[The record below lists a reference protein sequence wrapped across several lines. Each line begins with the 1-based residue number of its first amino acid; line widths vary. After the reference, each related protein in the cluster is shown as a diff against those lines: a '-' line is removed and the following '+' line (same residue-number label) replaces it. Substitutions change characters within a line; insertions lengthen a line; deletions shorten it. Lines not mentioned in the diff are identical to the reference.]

1 MYDFLIS
8 VVSVV
13 AVLGFMILIH
23 EFGHYAV
30 AKWLGVRVEQFAI
43 GFGKRLVGFR
53 KGETDYRIN
62 AIPLGGYVKMSGE
75 NPMDQRTDDPG
86 EFMNHSRW
94 HRFLIAIAGPT
105 MNILLAVVLL
115 TVVYMV
121 HYEYPIYLDKAAV
134 VQGVRKDSP
143 AQQAGIQAGD
153 RIIKIDGI
161 ENPTWEQV
169 QPKVWLSPNQALD
182 VTIQR
187 GNQVLQKTLTPK
199 AVTSSEV
206 GSVGWFPEEPV
217 VVGRVDPTL
226 PAAKAGIKEDD
237 RIVSLN
243 GKAVPSIESMIE
255 ALQQTKNQPVDL
267 QVERS
272 GQTLDFKLSPVPPGR
287 FFVHIDGRTVSNVA
301 AGTEKAVTLPGRG
314 HFEVAGRLADGT
326 LIRGSFGQLDSSSA
340 RRASRIHVT
349 SRPMIVPTTL
359 RSTARKTSERQPK
372 SDRMPSGIAQDAGY
386 AAQQKGWTPL
396 MELTAGIS
404 LNLGIFNLLPIPILD
419 GGVILFL
426 LIEGLMRRDIS
437 MTIKERVYQA
447 AFVFLVL
454 FAVMVIYNDLMKTIP
469 GLADRLP

>member
-153 RIIKIDGI
+153 RIIKIDGV

-217 VVGRVDPTL
+217 VVGRVDPNL

-243 GKAVPSIESMIE
+243 GKPVPSIESMIE

-272 GQTLDFKLSPVPPGR
+272 SQTLDFKLTPVLSQTEDPKEQRYRLG
-287 FFVHIDGRTVSNVA
+287 FVNKGVTKVSQ
-301 AGTEKAVTLPGRG
+301 LP
-314 HFEVAGRLADGT
+314 FAQALSLSLEQNKKYSFMILELAKKMVQRK
-326 LIRGSFGQLDSSSA
+326 ISM
-340 RRASRIHVT
+340 RAISGPI
-349 SRPMIVPTTL
+349 
-359 RSTARKTSERQPK
+359 
-372 SDRMPSGIAQDAGY
+372 GIAQDAGY

-437 MTIKERVYQA
+437 MNIKERVYQA

>member
-1 MYDFLIS
+1 MSDFLIS
-8 VVSVV
+8 LISVV

-53 KGETDYRIN
+53 RGDTDYRIN

-75 NPMDQRTDDPG
+75 NPMDQRTDDPK
-86 EFMNHSRW
+86 EFLNHSRW
-94 HRFLIAIAGPT
+94 HRFLVAIAGPA
-105 MNILLAVVLL
+105 MNILLAVFLL
-115 TVVYMV
+115 TIVYMV
-121 HYEYPIYLDKAAV
+121 HYEYPVYLDQPAV

-153 RIIKIDGI
+153 RIVKIDGI

-169 QPKVWLSPNQALD
+169 QPRVWLSPNQALQ

-187 GNQVLQKTLTPK
+187 GNETLQKTLMPK
-199 AVTSSEV
+199 AVTTSEV
-206 GSVGWFPEEPV
+206 GSAGWFPEEPV
-217 VVGRVDPTL
+217 VVGRLDPDL
-226 PAAKAGIKEDD
+226 PAAKAGMKEDD

-243 GKAVPSIESMIE
+243 GKPVPSIESMIE
-255 ALQQTKNQPVDL
+255 SLQQSQSKPVDI
-267 QVERS
+267 QVERGGQMQTFHLQPVLSQTEDPKEQRYRLGFVNKGVTKVSQLPFAQALTLSLEQNKKYSLMILELAKKMVQRKISMRAIS
-272 GQTLDFKLSPVPPGR
+272 GP
-287 FFVHIDGRTVSNVA
+287 I
-301 AGTEKAVTLPGRG
+301 
-314 HFEVAGRLADGT
+314 
-326 LIRGSFGQLDSSSA
+326 
-340 RRASRIHVT
+340 
-349 SRPMIVPTTL
+349 
-359 RSTARKTSERQPK
+359 
-372 SDRMPSGIAQDAGY
+372 GIAQDAGY

-419 GGVILFL
+419 GGVIMFL

-437 MTIKERVYQA
+437 MSIKERVYQA